1 MSIAFD
7 AETGA
12 WRGRP
17 AHAAQQP
24 LGTLLT
30 DLRRSMAGAGD
41 DARFLCDI
49 ESRLV
54 EDAQNTEQ
62 VTDTLTW
69 LGDIYSLVAR
79 QQPDEAADVLFD
91 HVDDLLLEQQFQS
104 CDDLLRTIDLK
115 RLDRNLLIALL
126 SITLSAKEA
135 LPYRPRLLERT
146 RARLTSSDPG
156 RVDRLL
162 DGLD

>member
-1 MSIAFD
+1 
-7 AETGA
+7 
-12 WRGRP
+12 
-17 AHAAQQP
+17 
-24 LGTLLT
+24 
-30 DLRRSMAGAGD
+30 MAGAGD